1 MFAPRAPLRSSLLVL
16 GLAAVPQPAMA
27 SPWVVP
33 GVVTAAA
40 EPSPEALLEKAQR
53 ALDEGRYR
61 DSGDRAAEA
70 YAALPLPN
78 RASAYGENAVLQAAS
93 AYREAWVREGDDEA
107 LQAARALLQ
116 RHVDDYA
123 EHGEGEP
130 PVHVLEELLR
140 WERLEAQCMSASTDE
155 VPAPVVPVTSPS
167 PARQGDARAL
177 RRATIATLVG
187 GATLSLGA
195 AVLSAYVFGYR
206 PAADPPDGTFEREV
220 SVGHLVPAIPL
231 SLAGAAVGGLGTHTL
246 VASGRVRRR
255 PLGIAATAVGGVGV
269 VLGTALMATGGA
281 YWPGPDD
288 AGLTVVGRANLSVN
302 LSSVGLAVLLGS
314 LGVLGPGVG
323 ALATREPAPP

>member
-1 MFAPRAPLRSSLLVL
+1 MLVL
-16 GLAAVPQPAMA
+16 VSLPRPAAA
-27 SPWVVP
+27 SPWSVP
-33 GVVTAAA
+33 GVVAAAA
-40 EPSPEALLEKAQR
+40 EPSPEALLVQAQR

-93 AYREAWVREGDDEA
+93 AYREAWVREGDDAA
-107 LQAARALLQ
+107 LLAARALLQ

-123 EHGEGEP
+123 EQGERDP

-140 WERLEAQCMSASTDE
+140 WERLEAQCMAQETEDE
-155 VPAPVVPVTSPS
+155 VPIPVVPSATGSMPVPQTDDKP
-167 PARQGDARAL
+167 L
-177 RRATIATLVG
+177 RRATVATLVG

-195 AVLSAYVFGYR
+195 AVLSAYVFGYG
-206 PAADPPDGTFEREV
+206 PATDPPDGTFVRET
-220 SVGHLVPAIPL
+220 SVGHLIPAIPL

-246 VASGRVRRR
+246 VATGRARRR
-255 PLGIAATAVGGVGV
+255 PLGIATTVVGGVGV
-269 VLGTALMATGGA
+269 VLGTALMISGSS

-288 AGLTVVGRANLSVN
+288 DGLTVVGRANLSVN
-302 LSSVGLAVLLGS
+302 LSSVGLGVLLGS

-323 ALATREPAPP
+323 ALATREPSR